1 MIGGL
6 CDTHLLVLVF
16 RHCRSAIALLRISS
30 MDMPAKRLMP
40 IHIQQHLEALGKIA
54 SVETQY
60 EHNWSLGLSSWQGW
74 LW

>member
-1 MIGGL
+1 
-6 CDTHLLVLVF
+6 
-16 RHCRSAIALLRISS
+16 

-60 EHNWSLGLSSWQGW
+60 EHNWSLGLCSWQGW